1 MADGVWD
8 LTAEERRTLEDALDA
23 LLPSEGSFPAPSE
36 CGVIDGFIRQRV
48 ASEEVEPGAFPSINA
63 EDLKCILGTIQEA
76 ESMTEALR
84 ELESREPARFMAL
97 WQLAVY
103 GYYSRPE
110 VIQAIQTDLN
120 NAYHGAPLPHGYAH
134 VLTPW
139 DATHP
144 LEMPRNP
151 AGSYLGT
158 DQVRRVDLSRLEGLE

>member
-8 LTAEERRTLEDALDA
+8 LTAEERRTLEDALDT

-48 ASEEVEPGAFPSINA
+48 VSEEVDSGAFPSINA
-63 EDLKCILGTIQEA
+63 KNLKRILGTLQGA
-76 ESMTEALR
+76 ENMTEALR

-103 GYYSRPE
+103 GYYSRPD

-120 NAYHGAPLPHGYAH
+120 NEYHGAPLPHGYAH

-144 LEMPRNP
+144 LEMPCNP
-151 AGSYLGT
+151 VGSYIGT
-158 DQVRRVDLSRLEGLE
+158 DQVRPVNLSWLEGLE